1 MKSNP
6 IRLMRDTR
14 GQSLIE
20 FALILPMML
29 VVMFMITEFGR
40 ALYTYNVLATAAR
53 AAARAAVVSGAGNF
67 EANGRARALEILTSA
82 HLDSGASLNVEVKD
96 NYNGSGL
103 KVVICTIN
111 RPFTWVINNPVP
123 VNAGSASP
131 TVSKSALPMSAQ
143 AIMKTET
150 F

>member
-6 IRLMRDTR
+6 IRFVRDAR

-53 AAARAAVVSGAGNF
+53 AGGAN
-67 EANGRARALEILTSA
+67 T
-82 HLDSGASLNVEVKD
+82 
-96 NYNGSGL
+96 
-103 KVVICTIN
+103 
-111 RPFTWVINNPVP
+111 
-123 VNAGSASP
+123 
-131 TVSKSALPMSAQ
+131 
-143 AIMKTET
+143 
-150 F
+150 

>member
-6 IRLMRDTR
+6 IRFVRDSR

-40 ALYTYNVLATAAR
+40 ALYNYNVLATAAR
-53 AAARAAVVSGAGNF
+53 AGARTAVVSSVTNYDSK
-67 EANGRARALEILTSA
+67 GRQKTMDILNAARLGTGTSVTF
-82 HLDSGASLNVEVKD
+82 DVQTISGV
-96 NYNGSGL
+96 
-103 KVVICTIN
+103 KVVICEVK
-111 RPFTWVINNPVP
+111 RPFTWAINGPLP
-123 VNAGSASP
+123 VNPGAGSP
-131 TVSKSALPMSAQ
+131 TVSKTGLNMSAQ

>member
-6 IRLMRDTR
+6 NRFVRDTR

-40 ALYTYNVLATAAR
+40 ALYTYNVLNTAAR
-53 AAARAAVVSGAGNF
+53 AGARVAVVSAPDTYSDKGGA
-67 EANGRARALEILTSA
+67 RVTEILSYA
-82 HLDSGASLNVEVKD
+82 HLDNGTTVNLVVDTISGT
-96 NYNGSGL
+96 
-103 KVVICTIN
+103 KVVKCTVS
-111 RPFTWVINNPVP
+111 RPFTWAFNGPITM
-123 VNAGSASP
+123 NAGTPSS
-131 TVSKSALPMSAQ
+131 TVSKPSALTLTAQ
-143 AIMKTET
+143 AVMKTET

>member
-6 IRLMRDTR
+6 IRFVRDTR

-40 ALYTYNVLATAAR
+40 ALYTYNVLETAAR
-53 AAARAAVVSGAGNF
+53 AGARAAVVGASDTYATKG
-67 EANGRARALEILTSA
+67 GDRAKEILDSA
-82 HLDSGASLNVEVKD
+82 RLSTGTTVQLDLVTVSGTKM
-96 NYNGSGL
+96 
-103 KVVICTIN
+103 VVCTVN
-111 RPFTWVINNPVP
+111 RPFNWIFNGPMQM
-123 VNAGSASP
+123 NAGTPTSA
-131 TVSKSALPMSAQ
+131 VSKSALTLNAK
-143 AIMKTET
+143 AFMKTET

>member
-6 IRLMRDTR
+6 NRFVRDTR

-53 AAARAAVVSGAGNF
+53 AGARAAVVAASDTYATKGGDKVT
-67 EANGRARALEILTSA
+67 EILSYA
-82 HLDSGASLNVEVKD
+82 HLDNGATVNLTVDTISGT
-96 NYNGSGL
+96 
-103 KVVICTIN
+103 KVVKCTVS
-111 RPFTWVINNPVP
+111 RPFNWAFKGPIMI
-123 VNAGSASP
+123 NAGTPTS
-131 TVSKSALPMSAQ
+131 TVSKSDLNLSAQ
-143 AIMKTET
+143 AVMKTET